1 MHACS
6 MSWPRICH
14 REDRTLNLI
23 DMKAMT
29 TFSRGTIASLALYTC
44 ITFATAQSTP
54 PARENVQQQPSQPTT
69 TAPLPPQQGWMW
81 WDETHG
87 RDMNIAVDRMKELQ
101 AVDQR
106 YRSDYDA
113 MGSTPW
119 TNPDYESLTERR
131 NAEFERVLTPEQ
143 YQQYVLLSTP
153 PAPTPGTPAPA
164 R

>member
-1 MHACS
+1 
-6 MSWPRICH
+6 
-14 REDRTLNLI
+14 
-23 DMKAMT
+23 
-29 TFSRGTIASLALYTC
+29 
-44 ITFATAQSTP
+44 
-54 PARENVQQQPSQPTT
+54 
-69 TAPLPPQQGWMW
+69 MW
-81 WDETHG
+81 WDETYG

-106 YRSDYDA
+106 YRSDYEA

-143 YQQYVLLSTP
+143 YQQYVLRSTP
-153 PAPTPGTPAPA
+153 PAPMPGTPAPA